1 MKKKLWILIL
11 ILILGGIGFVY
22 FSPMFEKVPPKIEI
36 LTNGYTNLKKPIHII
51 LEDKSGIK
59 SYSVIVK
66 GNNFEEVIAK
76 AATPD
81 LGKKVDLEVKL
92 PQVIDSKKIILK
104 VIATDKSK
112 WHFFEGNKAEKE
124 VVLKVDKTSPDAE
137 IINNSRSIGRG
148 GSAVAIVKVTD
159 DNLKNKYILVD
170 NKYKFKL
177 TPFLKDGY
185 YIALIAWPY
194 NEDKFNAEIVAVDK
208 AGNKTSQHIPYYWKT
223 RGIYRLKNKKIT
235 ISDSFIQNVAK
246 RVLSKSGMQI
256 PDNPIEI
263 FKEENEVLRKINEK
277 ELHNLTNN
285 VYEDKIN
292 SFYIRRFNPLPGSAK
307 EAGFM
312 ELRHYFYKGK
322 EISTAIHKGMDL
334 AKIRHAKVYANNP
347 GRVIAEK
354 YIGIYGNTMVVY
366 HKLGLYTTYSHL
378 SEFKVKKD
386 DKVYKGEVIARTGST
401 GGVFGDHLH
410 FGVYVQGIPV
420 QPREWMDN
428 GWIRTF
434 ILNVIKEAKRTI
446 NQ

>member
-1 MKKKLWILIL
+1 MKKLWILIL
-11 ILILGGIGFVY
+11 ILLAGAVGFIY
-22 FSPMFEKVPPKIEI
+22 FSPAFEKVSPKIEI
-36 LTNGYTNLKKPIHII
+36 LTNGYTNLKKPIHIL
-51 LEDKSGIK
+51 LEDKSGIR
-59 SYSVIVK
+59 SYSVSIRGK
-66 GNNFEEVIAK
+66 GFQEVIAK

-81 LGKKVDLEVKL
+81 LGKKVDLEIKL
-92 PQVIDSKKIILK
+92 PKVINSDKIILK

-112 WHFFEGNKAEKE
+112 WHFFQGNKAQKE
-124 VVLKVDKTSPDAE
+124 VVLKVDKMSPDVE

-148 GSAVAIVKVTD
+148 GSGIAVVKVND
-159 DNLKNKYILVD
+159 NNLKEKYILVD
-170 NKYKFKL
+170 NKYRFEL
-177 TPFLKDGY
+177 TPFIKKGY

-194 NEDKFNAEIVAVDK
+194 NENKFDAELIATDE
-208 AGNKTSQHIPYYWKT
+208 AGNKTDQHIPYYWKT
-223 RGIYRLKNKKIT
+223 RGIYKLKNKKLK

-256 PDNPIEI
+256 PDNPVEI

-277 ELHNLTNN
+277 ELYSLTRNI
-285 VYEDKIN
+285 YENKIN
-292 SFYIRRFNPLPGSAK
+292 SFYVRRFNPLPGSTK

-322 EISTAIHKGMDL
+322 EISRAVHKGVDL

-347 GRVIAEK
+347 GTVVAEK

-378 SEFKVKKD
+378 SEFKINKNE
-386 DKVYKGEVIARTGST
+386 KVYKGETIAKTGST

-410 FGVYVQGIPV
+410 FGVYIQGIPV
-420 QPREWMDN
+420 QPLEWMDSR
-428 GWIRTF
+428 WIRTF
-434 ILNVIKEAKRTI
+434 ILNVIKEAKRTV

>member
-1 MKKKLWILIL
+1 MKKNLWILIL
-11 ILILGGIGFVY
+11 ILIIGVIGVVY
-22 FSPMFEKVPPKIEI
+22 FSPAFEKVPPKIEV

-59 SYSVIVK
+59 SYSIIVK

-76 AATPD
+76 SASPD
-81 LGKKVDLEVKL
+81 LGKKVDLDVKI
-92 PQVIDSKKIILK
+92 PQIINSNQIVLK

-112 WHFFEGNKAEKE
+112 WHFFKGNKAEKE
-124 VVLKVDKTSPDAE
+124 VVLKVDKMSPDVE

-148 GSAVAIVKVTD
+148 GSAVAIVKVND
-159 DNLKNKYILVD
+159 ENLKDKYILVD

-177 TPFLKDGY
+177 TPFVKKDY
-185 YIALIAWPY
+185 YITFIAWPY
-194 NEDKFNAEIVAVDK
+194 NEDRFDAELMATDK
-208 AGNKTSQHIPYYWKT
+208 AGNKTTQHIPYYWKT
-223 RGIYRLKNKKIT
+223 KGIYRLKNKRLKIT
-235 ISDSFIQNVAK
+235 DSFIQNVAK

-256 PDNPIEI
+256 PDDLAQI

-277 ELHNLTNN
+277 ELYNLTKN
-285 VYEDKIN
+285 VYDNKIN
-292 SFYIRRFNPLPGSAK
+292 SFYIRRFNPLPRSAK

-322 EISTAIHKGMDL
+322 EISRAIHKGIDL
-334 AKIRHAKVYANNP
+334 AKVKHAKVYANNP
-347 GRVIAEK
+347 GTVVAKK

-378 SEFKVKKD
+378 SEFIAKKG
-386 DKVYKGEVIARTGST
+386 DKVYRGEVIAKTGST

-420 QPREWMDN
+420 QPLEWMDSR
-428 GWIRTF
+428 WIRTF
-434 ILNVIKEAKRTI
+434 VLNVIKEAKRTI

>member
-1 MKKKLWILIL
+1 MKKLWILIL
-11 ILILGGIGFVY
+11 ILIIGAIGFVY
-22 FSPMFEKVPPKIEI
+22 FSPSFEKVPPVIKII
-36 LTNGYTNLKKPIHII
+36 SNGYTNLRNPIHIV
-51 LEDKSGIK
+51 LEDKSGIR

-76 AATPD
+76 SANPD
-81 LGKKVDLEVKL
+81 LGKRVDLAIKL
-92 PQVIDSKKIILK
+92 PSLINSNQIILK

-112 WHFFEGNKAEKE
+112 WHFFKGNTASKK
-124 VVLKVDKTSPDAE
+124 VVLQVDKISPDVE

-148 GSAVAIVKVTD
+148 GSAVAIVKIS
-159 DNLKNKYILVD
+159 DNNIKDKYILVD

-177 TPFLKDGY
+177 TPFVKKGY

-194 NEDKFNAEIVAVDK
+194 NENKFDAELIATDE
-208 AGNKTSQHIPYYWKT
+208 AGNKTQQHIPYYWKT
-223 RGIYRLKNKKIT
+223 RGIYRLKNKKIK

-246 RVLSKSGMQI
+246 RVLIKSGMQI
-256 PDNPIEI
+256 PNDPVEI
-263 FKEENEVLRKINEK
+263 FKMENEVLRKINEK
-277 ELHNLTNN
+277 LLSKLTKNIYDN
-285 VYEDKIN
+285 KIN
-292 SFYIRRFNPLPGSAK
+292 SFYIRRFDPLPGSAK

-312 ELRHYFYKGK
+312 ELRHYFYNGR

-334 AKIRHAKVYANNP
+334 AKIRHAKVYANNY
-347 GRVIAEK
+347 GRVVAER

-378 SEFKVKKD
+378 SSFIAKKG
-386 DKVYKGEVIARTGST
+386 DKVYKGEVIAKTGST

-428 GWIRTF
+428 RWIRTF
-434 ILNVIKEAKRTI
+434 ILNVIKQAKRTI

>member
-1 MKKKLWILIL
+1 MKKLWILIL
-11 ILILGGIGFVY
+11 ILIAGAIGFVY
-22 FSPMFEKVPPKIEI
+22 FSPSFEKVPPKIEV

-51 LEDKSGIK
+51 LQDKSGIR
-59 SYSVIVK
+59 SYSVVVK
-66 GNNFEEVIAK
+66 ADNFEKVIAQS
-76 AATPD
+76 ANPD
-81 LGKKVDLEVKL
+81 LGKKVDVYVKI
-92 PQVIDSKKIILK
+92 PQLINSNQVMLKITA
-104 VIATDKSK
+104 VDKSK
-112 WHFFEGNKAEKE
+112 WHFFKGNKTYKT
-124 VVLKVDKTSPDAE
+124 VILKVDKVSPETE

-159 DNLKNKYILVD
+159 KNLKNKYILVD

-177 TPFLKDGY
+177 TPFVKNGY

-194 NEDKFNAEIVAVDK
+194 NEDKFDAELIATDE
-208 AGNKTSQHIPYYWKT
+208 AGNKTDQHIPYFWKT
-223 RGIYRLKNKKIT
+223 KGIYKLKNKKLK
-235 ISDSFIQNVAK
+235 ISDAFIQNVAK
-246 RVLSKSGMQI
+246 RVLTKSGMQV
-256 PDNPIEI
+256 PSNPVEI

-277 ELHNLTNN
+277 LLSKLTSNI
-285 VYEDKIN
+285 YENKVN
-292 SFYIRRFNPLPGSAK
+292 SFYIRRFDPLPGSAK

-322 EISTAIHKGMDL
+322 QISTAIHKGMDL

-347 GRVIAEK
+347 GTVVAER
-354 YIGIYGNTMVVY
+354 YIGIYGNTMIVY

-378 SEFKVKKD
+378 SQFIAQKGS
-386 DKVYKGEVIARTGST
+386 KVYKGEVIARTGAT

-434 ILNVIKEAKRTI
+434 ILNIIKQAKRTI